1 MQNIC
6 DTKFLHLHKNLQFA
20 HECSRR
26 IQFHSHDVSFR
37 YVMKDTMF
45 VALNFFFFLGGERG
59 VGEREIWYHYAS
71 MVCRIL
77 IQTNFCR
84 DCKKIFINRFLF
96 FERLCVCVYV
106 SFHFC
111 VARRIRL
118 RIFFHSIL
126 AVRWNLN
133 VK

>member
-45 VALNFFFFLGGERG
+45 VALNFFFFLEGREGWGRG
-59 VGEREIWYHYAS
+59 KFDITMPVWY
-71 MVCRIL
+71 
-77 IQTNFCR
+77 
-84 DCKKIFINRFLF
+84 
-96 FERLCVCVYV
+96 
-106 SFHFC
+106 
-111 VARRIRL
+111 
-118 RIFFHSIL
+118 
-126 AVRWNLN
+126 AVF
-133 VK
+133 

>member
-37 YVMKDTMF
+37 YVMKDTIRCF
-45 VALNFFFFLGGERG
+45 KFLFFLFFGREGGKL
-59 VGEREIWYHYAS
+59 ISLCQW
-71 MVCRIL
+71 CRIL

-84 DCKKIFINRFLF
+84 NCKKSSSIVFV

-106 SFHFC
+106 PFHFC

-118 RIFFHSIL
+118 RIFFHSTCHPM
-126 AVRWNLN
+126 
-133 VK
+133 KFEC